1 LKKRRKWM
9 IIRSFTKKV
18 AFLTSIALLAG
29 SAQAQWSLNNSA
41 STLSFVTVK
50 ADHVGEVHTFDQLS
64 GSIDDRGNVE
74 IMVEL
79 ASVNTLIDIRNER
92 MQNMLFETN
101 LFPRAMITGDVDL
114 ASFVEMSPGASI
126 TAQVEFELDIHG
138 VSNSYNTELIV
149 TRLANG
155 VFASTSKPIIVT
167 AASHGLVDGV
177 EALREIAGLPSI
189 SRSVPVTFNVVFEES
204 E

>member
-1 LKKRRKWM
+1 M

-29 SAQAQWSLNNSA
+29 SAQAQWSLDNSA

-189 SRSVPVTFNVVFEES
+189 SRSVPVTFNVVFDES

>member
-1 LKKRRKWM
+1 MVIK
-9 IIRSFTKKV
+9 SFTKKV
-18 AFLTSIALLAG
+18 AVLTSIALLAG
-29 SAQAQWSLNNSA
+29 SAQAQWSLDNSA

>member
-1 LKKRRKWM
+1 M
-9 IIRSFTKKV
+9 IIISFTKKV
-18 AFLTSIALLAG
+18 AFLTSIVLLAG
-29 SAQAQWSLNNSA
+29 SAQAQWSLDNSA

-92 MQNMLFETN
+92 MQSMLFETN

-155 VFASTSKPIIVT
+155 MVASTSKPIIVT

-189 SRSVPVTFNVVFEES
+189 SRSVPVTFNVVFDEIE
-204 E
+204 

>member
-1 LKKRRKWM
+1 M

-29 SAQAQWSLNNSA
+29 SAQAQWTLDNSA

-50 ADHVGEVHTFDQLS
+50 AAHVGEVHTFAQLS
-64 GSIDDRGNVE
+64 GSFDDRGNVE

-114 ASFVEMSPGASI
+114 ASFVEMSPGASV

>member
-1 LKKRRKWM
+1 M

-29 SAQAQWSLNNSA
+29 SAQAQWSLDNSA

-92 MQNMLFETN
+92 MQSMLFETN

-114 ASFVEMSPGASI
+114 ASFTEMSPGASI
-126 TAQVEFELDIHG
+126 TAQLEFELDIHG

-149 TRLANG
+149 TRLVNG
-155 VFASTSKPIIVT
+155 VVASTSKPIIVT

-189 SRSVPVTFNVVFEES
+189 SRSVPVTFNVVFDES

>member
-1 LKKRRKWM
+1 M

-29 SAQAQWSLNNSA
+29 SAQAQWSLDNSA

-92 MQNMLFETN
+92 MQSMLFETN

-114 ASFVEMSPGASI
+114 ASFAEMSPGASI

-149 TRLANG
+149 TRLVNG
-155 VFASTSKPIIVT
+155 LVASTSKPIIVA

-189 SRSVPVTFNVVFEES
+189 SRSVPVTFNVVFDES

>member
-1 LKKRRKWM
+1 M

-29 SAQAQWSLNNSA
+29 SAQAQWSLDNSA

-92 MQNMLFETN
+92 MQSMLFETN

-114 ASFVEMSPGASI
+114 ASFAEMSPGASI

-155 VFASTSKPIIVT
+155 VVASTSKPIIVT

-189 SRSVPVTFNVVFEES
+189 SRSVPVTFNVVFDES

>member
-1 LKKRRKWM
+1 M

-29 SAQAQWSLNNSA
+29 SAQAQWSLDNSA

-92 MQNMLFETN
+92 MQSMLFETN

-114 ASFVEMSPGASI
+114 ASFTEMSPGASI

-189 SRSVPVTFNVVFEES
+189 SRSVPVTFNVVFDES

>member
-1 LKKRRKWM
+1 M

-18 AFLTSIALLAG
+18 AFLTSMALLAG
-29 SAQAQWSLNNSA
+29 SAQAQWSLDNSA

-149 TRLANG
+149 TRLVNG
-155 VFASTSKPIIVT
+155 VVASTSKPIIVT

-189 SRSVPVTFNVVFEES
+189 SRSVPVTFNVVFDES

>member
-1 LKKRRKWM
+1 M
-9 IIRSFTKKV
+9 IIRSFTKKI

-29 SAQAQWSLNNSA
+29 SAQAQWSLDNSA

-92 MQNMLFETN
+92 MQSMLFETN

-114 ASFVEMSPGASI
+114 ASFVEMSPGSSI

-155 VFASTSKPIIVT
+155 VVASTSKPIIVT

-189 SRSVPVTFNVVFEES
+189 SRSVPVTFNVVFDES

>member
-1 LKKRRKWM
+1 M

-29 SAQAQWSLNNSA
+29 SAQAQWSLDNSA

-92 MQNMLFETN
+92 MQSMLFETN

-114 ASFVEMSPGASI
+114 ASFTEMSPGASI

-155 VFASTSKPIIVT
+155 VVASTSKPIIVT

-189 SRSVPVTFNVVFEES
+189 SRSVPVTFNVVFDES

>member
-1 LKKRRKWM
+1 M

-29 SAQAQWSLNNSA
+29 SAQAQWSLDNSA

-138 VSNSYNTELIV
+138 VSNSYNTDLIV

-155 VFASTSKPIIVT
+155 VVASTSKPIIVT

-189 SRSVPVTFNVVFEES
+189 SRSVPVTFNVVFDES

>member
-1 LKKRRKWM
+1 M

-29 SAQAQWSLNNSA
+29 SAQAQWSLDNSA

-92 MQNMLFETN
+92 MQSMLFETN

-149 TRLANG
+149 TRLVNG
-155 VFASTSKPIIVT
+155 VVASTSKPIIVT

>member
-1 LKKRRKWM
+1 M

-29 SAQAQWSLNNSA
+29 SAQAQWSLDNSA

-92 MQNMLFETN
+92 MQSMLFETN

-114 ASFVEMSPGASI
+114 ASFVKMSPGASI

-149 TRLANG
+149 TRLASG
-155 VFASTSKPIIVT
+155 VVASTSKPIIVT

-189 SRSVPVTFNVVFEES
+189 SRSVPVTFNVVFDES

>member
-1 LKKRRKWM
+1 M

-18 AFLTSIALLAG
+18 GFLTSIALLAG
-29 SAQAQWSLNNSA
+29 SAQAQWSLDNSA

-74 IMVEL
+74 ILVEL

-92 MQNMLFETN
+92 MQSMLFETN

-155 VFASTSKPIIVT
+155 MVASTSKPIIVT

-189 SRSVPVTFNVVFEES
+189 SRSVPVTFNVVFDEIE
-204 E
+204 

>member
-1 LKKRRKWM
+1 M

-29 SAQAQWSLNNSA
+29 SAQAQWSLDNSA

-92 MQNMLFETN
+92 MQSMLFETN

-126 TAQVEFELDIHG
+126 TAQVEFDLDIHG
-138 VSNSYNTELIV
+138 VSNSYNTELII

-155 VFASTSKPIIVT
+155 VVASTSKPIIVT

-189 SRSVPVTFNVVFEES
+189 SRSVPVTFNVVFDES

>member
-1 LKKRRKWM
+1 MVIK
-9 IIRSFTKKV
+9 SFTKKV
-18 AFLTSIALLAG
+18 AVLTSIALLAG
-29 SAQAQWSLNNSA
+29 SAQAQWSLDNSA

-92 MQNMLFETN
+92 MQSMLFETN

-114 ASFVEMSPGASI
+114 ASFTEMSPGASI

-149 TRLANG
+149 TRLVNG
-155 VFASTSKPIIVT
+155 VVASTSKPIIVT

-189 SRSVPVTFNVVFEES
+189 SRSVPVTFNVVFDES

>member
-1 LKKRRKWM
+1 MVIK
-9 IIRSFTKKV
+9 SFTKKV
-18 AFLTSIALLAG
+18 AVLTSIALLAG
-29 SAQAQWSLNNSA
+29 SAQAQWSLDNSA

-92 MQNMLFETN
+92 MQSMLFETN
-101 LFPRAMITGDVDL
+101 LFPRATITGDVDL

-155 VFASTSKPIIVT
+155 MVASTSKPIIVT

-189 SRSVPVTFNVVFEES
+189 SRSVPVTFNVVFDES

>member
-1 LKKRRKWM
+1 M

-29 SAQAQWSLNNSA
+29 SAQAQWSLDNSA

-92 MQNMLFETN
+92 MQSMLFETN

-114 ASFVEMSPGASI
+114 ASFTEMSPGASI

>member
-1 LKKRRKWM
+1 M
-9 IIRSFTKKV
+9 IIISFTKKV
-18 AFLTSIALLAG
+18 AFLTSIVLLAG
-29 SAQAQWSLNNSA
+29 SAQAQWSLDNSA

-74 IMVEL
+74 ILVEL

-92 MQNMLFETN
+92 MQSMLFETN

-155 VFASTSKPIIVT
+155 MVASTSKPIIVT

-189 SRSVPVTFNVVFEES
+189 SRSVPVTFNVVFDEIE
-204 E
+204 

>member
-1 LKKRRKWM
+1 M

-18 AFLTSIALLAG
+18 GFLTSIALLAG
-29 SAQAQWSLNNSA
+29 SAQAQWSLDNSA

-92 MQNMLFETN
+92 MQSMLFETN

-155 VFASTSKPIIVT
+155 VVASTSKPIIVT

-189 SRSVPVTFNVVFEES
+189 SRSVPVTFNVVFDES

>member
-1 LKKRRKWM
+1 M

-29 SAQAQWSLNNSA
+29 SAQAQWSLDNSA

-92 MQNMLFETN
+92 MQSMLFETN

-114 ASFVEMSPGASI
+114 ASFTEMSPGASI

-149 TRLANG
+149 TRLVNG
-155 VFASTSKPIIVT
+155 VVASTSKPIIVT

>member
-1 LKKRRKWM
+1 M

-18 AFLTSIALLAG
+18 AFLTSMALLAG
-29 SAQAQWSLNNSA
+29 SAQAQWSLDNSA

-92 MQNMLFETN
+92 MQSMLFETN

-114 ASFVEMSPGASI
+114 ASFTEMSPGASI

-149 TRLANG
+149 TRLVNG
-155 VFASTSKPIIVT
+155 VVASTSKPIIVT

-189 SRSVPVTFNVVFEES
+189 SRSVPVTFNVVFDES

>member
-1 LKKRRKWM
+1 M

-18 AFLTSIALLAG
+18 GFLTSIALLAG
-29 SAQAQWSLNNSA
+29 SAQAQWSLDNSA

-92 MQNMLFETN
+92 MQSMLFETN

-114 ASFVEMSPGASI
+114 ASFVEMPPGSSI

-155 VFASTSKPIIVT
+155 VVASTSKPIIVT

-189 SRSVPVTFNVVFEES
+189 SRSVPVTFNVVFDES

>member
-1 LKKRRKWM
+1 M
-9 IIRSFTKKV
+9 IIRSFKKKV

-29 SAQAQWSLNNSA
+29 SAQAQWSLDNSA

-92 MQNMLFETN
+92 MQSMLFETN

-149 TRLANG
+149 TRLVNG
-155 VFASTSKPIIVT
+155 VVASTSKPIIVT

-189 SRSVPVTFNVVFEES
+189 SRSVPVTFNVVFDES

>member
-1 LKKRRKWM
+1 M

-29 SAQAQWSLNNSA
+29 SAQAQWSLDNSA

-92 MQNMLFETN
+92 MQSMLFETN

-114 ASFVEMSPGASI
+114 ASFTEMSPGASI

-149 TRLANG
+149 TRLVNG
-155 VFASTSKPIIVT
+155 VVASTSKPIIVT

-189 SRSVPVTFNVVFEES
+189 SRSVPVTFNVVFDES

>member
-1 LKKRRKWM
+1 M

-29 SAQAQWSLNNSA
+29 SAQAQWSLDNSA

-92 MQNMLFETN
+92 MQSMLFETN

-114 ASFVEMSPGASI
+114 ASFAEMSPGASI

-189 SRSVPVTFNVVFEES
+189 SRSVPVTFNVVFDES

>member
-1 LKKRRKWM
+1 M

-29 SAQAQWSLNNSA
+29 SAQAQWSLDNSA

-92 MQNMLFETN
+92 MQSMLFETN

-114 ASFVEMSPGASI
+114 ASFVEMSPGAFI
-126 TAQVEFELDIHG
+126 TAQVEFDLDIHG

-155 VFASTSKPIIVT
+155 VVASTSKPIIVT

-189 SRSVPVTFNVVFEES
+189 SRSVPVTFNVVFDES

>member
-1 LKKRRKWM
+1 M
-9 IIRSFTKKV
+9 IIISFTKKV
-18 AFLTSIALLAG
+18 AFLTSIVLLAG
-29 SAQAQWSLNNSA
+29 SAQAQWSLDNSA

-74 IMVEL
+74 ILVEL

-92 MQNMLFETN
+92 MQSMLFETN

-155 VFASTSKPIIVT
+155 MVASTSKPIIVT

-189 SRSVPVTFNVVFEES
+189 SRSVPVTFNVVFDES

>member
-1 LKKRRKWM
+1 M

-29 SAQAQWSLNNSA
+29 SAQAQWSLDNSA

>member
-1 LKKRRKWM
+1 M

-29 SAQAQWSLNNSA
+29 SAQAQWSLDNSA

-92 MQNMLFETN
+92 MQSMLFETN

-149 TRLANG
+149 TRLTNG
-155 VFASTSKPIIVT
+155 VVASTSKPIIVT

-189 SRSVPVTFNVVFEES
+189 SRSVPVTFNVVFDES

>member
-1 LKKRRKWM
+1 M
-9 IIRSFTKKV
+9 IIISFTKKA

-29 SAQAQWSLNNSA
+29 SAQAQWSLDNSA

-74 IMVEL
+74 ILVEL

-92 MQNMLFETN
+92 MQSMLFETN

-155 VFASTSKPIIVT
+155 MVASTSKPIIVT

-189 SRSVPVTFNVVFEES
+189 SRSVPVTFNIVFDES